1 MNYRELGRSGLQ
13 VSPICF
19 GGNVFGW
26 TADEATSFSLLDAW
40 VDAGMNFVDTA
51 DVYSRWVPGHT
62 GGESETII
70 GKWLKQTGKRASIVL
85 ATKVGKPMGDGLVGL
100 APAYIRSAVEAS
112 LKRLQTDVIDLY
124 QSHDDDAGLPLEDTL
139 GAFADLITA
148 GKVRAIGASNYT
160 APRLAE
166 ALAVSEKLGLPRYE
180 SLQPLYNLMERPAFE
195 AELEKVCVDHGVG
208 VINFYALASGFL
220 SGKEPAWPGRQE
232 IPDAEGPGGARRA
245 RRGRAAPA
253 RHAGAG
259 GVGVADRATE
269 HHRADRERHFDG
281 TARRARHRRPIAVG
295 RRRDPR
301 HRRGQRLTWR
311 RCTAARPPRAG
322 CSAGRTSWRT
332 APRFSTWPAAA
343 AATCAGSRNGAR
355 A

>member
-1 MNYRELGRSGLQ
+1 MNYRELGRSGLR

-26 TADEATSFSLLDAW
+26 TADEATSFRLLDAW

-70 GKWLKQTGKRASIVL
+70 GKWLKQAGKRDRIVL
-85 ATKVGKPMGDGLVGL
+85 ATKVGKPMGDDKVGL

-124 QSHDDDAGLPLEDTL
+124 QSHDDDPKVPLADTM

-148 GKVRAIGASNYT
+148 GKVRAVGASNFT

-166 ALAVSEKLGLPRYE
+166 ALAVSAKLGLPRYE
-180 SLQPLYNLMERPAFE
+180 SLQPLYNLVERPAFE
-195 AELEKVCVDHGVG
+195 AELEKVCVDNGVG

-220 SGKEPAWPGRQE
+220 SGKYRSEADLAKSPRGQGVRKYLTPRGLGVLDALDAVAQRLNATPAQVALAWQ
-232 IPDAEGPGGARRA
+232 IAR
-245 RRGRAAPA
+245 PSI
-253 RHAGAG
+253 
-259 GVGVADRATE
+259 
-269 HHRADRERHFDG
+269 
-281 TARRARHRRPIAVG
+281 TAPIASATSMAQLDGLVA
-295 RRRDPR
+295 
-301 HRRGQRLTWR
+301 
-311 RCTAARPPRAG
+311 AARLELDADAIRAID
-322 CSAGRTSWRT
+322 A
-332 APRFSTWPAAA
+332 AST
-343 AATCAGSRNGAR
+343 
-355 A
+355 